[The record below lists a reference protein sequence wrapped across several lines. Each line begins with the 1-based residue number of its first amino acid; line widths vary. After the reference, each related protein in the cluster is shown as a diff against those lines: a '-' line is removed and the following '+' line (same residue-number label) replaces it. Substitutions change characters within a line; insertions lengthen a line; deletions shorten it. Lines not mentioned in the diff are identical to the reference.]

1 MLPSLSKI
9 YEACG
14 VLVRK
19 PCAHQLRH
27 RFTLPVGAS
36 AGFSA
41 LRLYLPTSAR
51 MKWSKPAHWR
61 HLDFGKQLLVGW
73 LTARPFDRLARA
85 KHGLIRQ
92 PFEICADAR
101 VCARLRKQSVRRMS

>member
-27 RFTLPVGAS
+27 RLTLPVGTS

-41 LRLYLPTSAR
+41 LRLSRPASAR
-51 MKWSKPAHWR
+51 IVKPQGYRTTEEKLYTAEKAQASPNRRPASAAGKFCHMKLASQKN
-61 HLDFGKQLLVGW
+61 Q
-73 LTARPFDRLARA
+73 RL
-85 KHGLIRQ
+85 G
-92 PFEICADAR
+92 
-101 VCARLRKQSVRRMS
+101 